1 MTLTVDDPRAHPL
14 PLTEAQNGLWY
25 AQQLDPANPS
35 FNCGHALWID
45 GPLDVAAF
53 TAAAEQAAAECESLA
68 LVLRD
73 TPQGPQ
79 QWLDPARRPALQ
91 TVDLSSHADAAERA
105 LAAMGAD
112 MQTPLDPT
120 RDALAVQ
127 RLYRLAPDR
136 HCWYQRAHH
145 LASDGYGMALWSQR
159 LAELYAERVP
169 QTQNQAPAR
178 QPLAPFAQL
187 VAEDAAYRASPKRAQ
202 DAAYWHDAFTPMPE
216 VAGLAHAAAGRAFAA
231 HSCHRQSAPLPA
243 DLRAALL
250 AKAQLLDTS
259 WPDLLTAWTALYC
272 LRMATAESTVL
283 GIPFMGRLGSAA
295 SRASATTMNVL
306 PLAVRATPGQ
316 PLADFTE
323 QLVRAQTRARRH
335 GRYRSEQLRRD
346 LNLLGGQRR
355 LHAALINVQ
364 PFYKPLVLTGLATRL
379 QILGTGPIDDLTI
392 GFRGDGLQQLELEIE
407 ANPALYSEVAVAGHL
422 ARLPAF
428 LRAAL
433 GAVAVD
439 DMPLASPE
447 ESQRHLFALNATE
460 HAVPATTLA
469 ALIEAQMA
477 ARPEAVALE
486 FEGQQLTYA
495 QLEQRS
501 RALALTLRA
510 RGVGPDRLV
519 AVALPRSLELL
530 VALVAVLRAG
540 GAYLPLD
547 LAHPPERIARV
558 VSLSQP
564 VCALVRAED
573 AARLPPSLTRLRTAD
588 WPQQSDTALD
598 TPPAPSDAAY
608 VIYTSGSTGEPKGVL
623 VEHQAIVNRL
633 EWMRQHYGFAPEE
646 RILQKTPAT
655 FDVSVWEFFLPLITG
670 CTLVIA
676 PPEAHRD
683 PAWLAQIIRDARI
696 GTCHFVPSM
705 LAAFLAHPASRGLVM
720 QRIFCS
726 GEELPAPL
734 RDRLHAT
741 LTSEL
746 HNLYGPTEA
755 AVDVSYWPAAASD
768 HSRPVPI
775 GLPVWNTRLYV
786 LDARMRPLPPGVAG
800 DLYLGGVQLARGY
813 LGRSDLTVERFLPDP
828 HRPGERIYKTG
839 DLARWRAEDG
849 AVVFL
854 GRSDHQVKLRGLRIE
869 LGEIEAALHATGL
882 IARAEV
888 MLREDDAGDKRLV
901 AYVQLSSDGAAVSAD
916 ELRQRLATRVPDYML
931 PAATVALSDWPV
943 TANGKLDRQ
952 ALPAPRF
959 ADGAAA
965 GRAPQTATEEAIAA
979 LFAELLRL
987 PQGQAV
993 GAEADFFA
1001 LGGDSLSA
1009 VQLLLQIEERWH
1021 RNPGLGSLFETPTV
1035 AALAAAID
1043 GEAVR
1048 FDNGLKPLIR
1058 LAAGDP
1064 LQSPLFVVHPA
1075 GGIAWGYRLLA
1086 RAVAQIAPSRSVWGL
1101 QSPALAPE
1109 HPLPAGIDVLAQDY
1123 AARVATLQPTGTIH
1137 LAGWSVG
1144 GIVAQAMAVALQQM
1158 GRSVGLVALLDAYP
1172 AECWRDEP
1180 EPTPLQALRAL
1191 LAIAGHDPEGH
1202 PELDTRDKVVD
1213 FLRAGD
1219 TALGNLPAAALEG
1232 VVRVVTDTNRLIRQH
1247 RHSRMAGTLTH
1258 VRAARDHAGKPQL
1271 QAARWLDYAERVD
1284 TLEVPLLHAQMTGA
1298 QATAL
1303 IAPQLAARMALTDMK
1318 P

>member
-1 MTLTVDDPRAHPL
+1 MAEALW
-14 PLTEAQNGLWY
+14 PLTEAQSGLWY
-25 AQQLDPANPS
+25 AQQLDPANPA

-45 GPLDVAAF
+45 GPFDVVAF
-53 TAAAEQAAAECESLA
+53 TAAAEQAVTECESLSLA
-68 LVLRD
+68 LRD
-73 TPQGPQ
+73 TPDGPQ
-79 QWLDPARRPALQ
+79 QWIALERRPSLQ
-91 TVDLSSHADAAERA
+91 TIDLSAHANAAERA
-105 LAAMGAD
+105 RAAMDAD
-112 MQTPLDPT
+112 MQTPLEPT
-120 RDALAVQ
+120 RDPLAVQ
-127 RLYRLAPDR
+127 RLYRLGADR

-159 LAELYAERVP
+159 LAELYAERVAA
-169 QTQNQAPAR
+169 APPR
-178 QPLAPFAQL
+178 QPLAPFSQL
-187 VAEDAAYRASPKRAQ
+187 VAEDAAYRAAPKRAQ
-202 DAAYWHDAFTPMPE
+202 DAAYWCDAFTPMPD
-216 VAGLAHAAAGRAFAA
+216 VAPLATGRPFAS
-231 HSCHRQSAPLPA
+231 HTCHRQSVPLPA

-250 AKAQLLDTS
+250 AKAQALDTS
-259 WPDLLTAWTALYC
+259 WPDLLTAWLALYC

-306 PLAVRATPGQ
+306 PLHVRATPGQ

-355 LHAALINVQ
+355 LHGALINVQ
-364 PFYKPLVLTGLATRL
+364 PFYKPLVLPGLATRL
-379 QILGTGPIDDLTI
+379 EILGTGPIDDLTI
-392 GFRGDGLQQLELEIE
+392 GLRGDGVQQLELEIE
-407 ANPALYSEVAVAGHL
+407 ANPALYSAASVAGHL
-422 ARLPAF
+422 ARLPHF
-428 LRAAL
+428 LHAAL
-433 GAVAVD
+433 TAQAVD
-439 DMPLASPE
+439 DMPLASPD
-447 ESQRHLFALNATE
+447 ESQRHLFTLNATD

-477 ARPEAVALE
+477 ARPEATALA
-486 FEGQQLTYA
+486 FEGQTLSYA

-510 RGVGPDRLV
+510 RGVRRDSLV

-547 LAHPPERIARV
+547 LAHPPERLARV
-558 VSLSQP
+558 VALSEP

-573 AARLPPSLTRLRTAD
+573 AARLPSTLTRLRTAD
-588 WPQQSDTALD
+588 WPHQTDAVLD
-598 TPPAPSDAAY
+598 APPAPSDAAY

-623 VEHQAIVNRL
+623 VEHRAIVNRL
-633 EWMRQHYGFAPEE
+633 EWMRQHYGFTPDE

-683 PAWLAQIIRDARI
+683 PAALAQIIHGQRI
-696 GTCHFVPSM
+696 TTCHFVPSM
-705 LAAFLAHPASRGLVM
+705 LAAFLAHPASRGLALR
-720 QRIFCS
+720 RIFCS

-741 LTSEL
+741 LTSAL

-755 AVDVSYWPAAASD
+755 AVDVSHWPAGADD
-768 HSRPVPI
+768 HSRTVPI

-813 LGRSDLTVERFLPDP
+813 LGRDDLTQERFLPDP
-828 HRPGERIYKTG
+828 HRPGERIYRTG
-839 DLARWRAEDG
+839 DLARWRADDG

-882 IARAEV
+882 VTRAEV
-888 MLREDDAGDKRLV
+888 MLREDTQGDKRLV
-901 AYVQLSSDGAAVSAD
+901 AYVQLSADGAAASA
-916 ELRQRLATRVPDYML
+916 EQLRQHLATRLPDYML
-931 PAATVALSDWPV
+931 PAATVPLSDWPV

-959 ADGAAA
+959 ADGAEA

-987 PQGQAV
+987 PPGTRV
-993 GAEADFFA
+993 GAEADFFS

-1048 FDNGLKPLIR
+1048 FDSGLKPLIR
-1058 LAAGDP
+1058 LAAGDAA
-1064 LQSPLFVVHPA
+1064 QAPLFVVHPA

-1086 RAVAQIAPSRSVWGL
+1086 RSIAQAQPARSVWGL

-1109 HPLPAGIDVLAQDY
+1109 HPLPASIDVLAQEY
-1123 AARVATLQPTGTIH
+1123 AARVSALQPSGAIH

-1144 GIVAQAMAVALQQM
+1144 GIIAQAMAVALQQI

-1172 AECWRDEP
+1172 ADCWRDEP

-1202 PELDTRDKVVD
+1202 PELDTRDKVID

-1247 RHSRMAGTLTH
+1247 RHQRMAGTLTH

-1271 QAARWLDYAERVD
+1271 QAARWGDYAERVD
-1284 TLEVPLLHAQMTGA
+1284 QLEVPLLHAQMTGA
-1298 QATAL
+1298 EATAL
-1303 IAPQLAARMALTDMK
+1303 LTPLLAARMAQTA
-1318 P
+1318 

>member
-1 MTLTVDDPRAHPL
+1 MTAEPRDAAHW

-25 AQQLDPANPS
+25 AQQLDPANPA

-53 TAAAEQAAAECESLA
+53 TAAAEQAAAECESLCLA
-68 LVLRD
+68 LRD
-73 TPQGPQ
+73 TPDGPQ
-79 QWLDPARRPALQ
+79 QWIDPARRPALQ
-91 TVDLSSHADAAERA
+91 TIDLSAHTDAAERA

-112 MQTPLDPT
+112 MQTPLEPT

-127 RLYRLAPDR
+127 RLYRLGPAR

-159 LAELYAERVP
+159 LAELYTERVAC
-169 QTQNQAPAR
+169 APAR

-187 VAEDAAYRASPKRAQ
+187 VAEDAAYRNSPKRAQ
-202 DAAYWHDAFTPMPE
+202 DAAHWRDALTPVPE
-216 VAGLAHAAAGRAFAA
+216 VAGLATGRAHAS
-231 HSCHRQSAPLPA
+231 HTCHRQSAPLPA
-243 DLRAALL
+243 DLRASLL
-250 AKAQLLDTS
+250 AKAQALDTS

-323 QLVRAQTRARRH
+323 QLVRAQSRARRH

-364 PFYKPLVLTGLATRL
+364 PFYKPLALPGLSTRL
-379 QILGTGPIDDLTI
+379 EILGTGPIDDLTI
-392 GFRGDGLQQLELEIE
+392 GWRGDGVQQLALEIE
-407 ANPALYSEVAVAGHL
+407 ANPALYSEASVAGHL
-422 ARLPAF
+422 ARLPEF
-428 LRAAL
+428 LRSAL
-433 GAVAVD
+433 TAHAVD
-439 DMPLASPE
+439 DMPLASPAE
-447 ESQRHLFALNATE
+447 AQRHLFALNATE

-477 ARPEAVALE
+477 KQMAERPEATALE
-486 FEGQQLTYA
+486 FEGQALTYA
-495 QLEQRS
+495 ELEQRS
-501 RALALTLRA
+501 RALACTLRA

-519 AVALPRSLELL
+519 AVALPRSLELV

-547 LAHPPERIARV
+547 LSHPPERLARV
-558 VSLSQP
+558 VGLSRP

-573 AARLPPSLTRLRTAD
+573 AARLPPTLTRLRTAD
-588 WPQQSDTALD
+588 WPQQTDAMLD
-598 TPPAPSDAAY
+598 APPAPVDAAY

-623 VEHQAIVNRL
+623 IAHQAIVNRL
-633 EWMRQHYGFAPEE
+633 EWMRQHYGFTPDD

-655 FDVSVWEFFLPLITG
+655 FDVSVWEFFLPLVTG

-676 PPEAHRD
+676 PPGAHRD
-683 PAWLAQIIRDARI
+683 PAALAQIIRGQRI
-696 GTCHFVPSM
+696 TTCHFVPSM
-705 LAAFLAHPASRGLVM
+705 LAAFLAHPAARGLVV

-741 LTSEL
+741 LTAEL

-755 AVDVSYWPAAASD
+755 AVDVSWWPALAD
-768 HSRPVPI
+768 DRSRPVPI

-813 LGRSDLTVERFLPDP
+813 LGRDDLTSERFLPDP
-828 HRPGERIYKTG
+828 HRAGERLYRTG

-869 LGEIEAALHATGL
+869 LGEIEAALHGTGL
-882 IARAEV
+882 VARAEV
-888 MLREDDAGDKRLV
+888 MLREDTGGQDGERRLV
-901 AYVQLSSDGAAVSAD
+901 AYVQLSSDGAAASAG
-916 ELRQRLATRVPDYML
+916 ELRERLAARVPDYML
-931 PAATVALSDWPV
+931 PAAIVPLSDWPV
-943 TANGKLDRQ
+943 TSNGKLDRQ

-965 GRAPQTATEEAIAA
+965 GRAPQTATEVAVAA

-987 PQGQAV
+987 PAGTAV
-993 GAEADFFA
+993 GADADFFS

-1058 LAAGDP
+1058 LAAGDAG
-1064 LQSPLFVVHPA
+1064 QAPLFVVHPA

-1086 RAVAQIAPSRSVWGL
+1086 RAVSRMAPSRSVWGL

-1109 HPLPAGIDVLAQDY
+1109 HPLPGGIEALAQDY
-1123 AARVATLQPTGTIH
+1123 AARVAALQPLGPIH

-1144 GIVAQAMAVALQQM
+1144 GIIAQAMAVALQQM
-1158 GRSVGLVALLDAYP
+1158 GRQVGLVALLDAYP
-1172 AECWRDEP
+1172 ADCWRDEP

-1202 PELDTRDKVVD
+1202 PDLDTRDKVVD

-1247 RHSRMAGTLTH
+1247 RHQRMAGTLTH

-1271 QAARWLDYAERVD
+1271 QAARWSAYAGRVD

-1298 QATAL
+1298 EATAS
-1303 IAPQLAARMALTDMK
+1303 IAPLLAARMAQADMQA
-1318 P
+1318 